1 MKKAVRNP
9 NAPAPIGPYSPAIQA
24 GNQLFVSGHIPL
36 DPVSGKLITESI
48 EQATAQVLTNIS
60 NWLNSAGF
68 SLNEVVKCSIFL
80 SDFND
85 FQRMNAVYATF
96 FEDNPPARETVQVSR
111 LPMDAMIE
119 ISCIAVKVW
128 TLKNT

>member
-9 NAPAPIGPYSPAIQA
+9 DAPAPIGPYSPAVQV

-36 DPVSGKLITESI
+36 NPASGELITESI
-48 EQATAQVLTNIS
+48 ELATKQVLTNLS
-60 NWLNSAGF
+60 NLLEAAGF
-68 SLNEVVKCSIFL
+68 SMEEVVKCSIFL

-85 FQRMNAVYATF
+85 FQRMNQVYAEF
-96 FEDNPPARETVQVSR
+96 FKEVPPARETVQVSR

-119 ISCIAVKVW
+119 ISCIAVKV
-128 TLKNT
+128 